1 MTIVACSTPP
11 GTSGIAV
18 IRISGKDAIKNVSS
32 FIIDCPFNE
41 KSPGSKICLLVD
53 KDGLIFDEAIVTSY
67 LSPNSY
73 TGENLVEVSC
83 HGNPNIISKIV
94 YLSVD
99 GGASLAEPGE
109 FTKRAFLNGKL
120 DL

>member
-32 FIIDCPFNE
+32 FIKDCPFNE

-53 KDGLIFDEAIVTSY
+53 E
-67 LSPNSY
+67 
-73 TGENLVEVSC
+73 
-83 HGNPNIISKIV
+83 
-94 YLSVD
+94 
-99 GGASLAEPGE
+99 
-109 FTKRAFLNGKL
+109 RRL
-120 DL
+120 DF